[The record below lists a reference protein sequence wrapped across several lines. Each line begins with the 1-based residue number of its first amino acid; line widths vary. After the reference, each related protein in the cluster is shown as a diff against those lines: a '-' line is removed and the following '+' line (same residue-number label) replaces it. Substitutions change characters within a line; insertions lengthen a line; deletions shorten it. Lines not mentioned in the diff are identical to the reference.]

1 MFTFEKLKELKLSP
15 VKLIQNLVAVLMF
28 ALVILLACGVLPIEE
43 GTWSFLGRNKE
54 ALTVHFVTPDGEIVK
69 ETRRGSKIT
78 LDPAEEIEN
87 YTFVGW
93 RDAQGNIEK
102 RDSIKVY
109 QNTYYAAVY
118 AVALQKDS
126 HMAYLFPNQYGMYL
140 PYDMMTRA
148 DAARMF
154 YTLLAV
160 PISGSDGFFDV
171 PSDDPCYEA
180 VCALKELGVVS
191 GSRFHPDEGIT
202 KAELLEMLSA
212 FYPASRE
219 TFRFA
224 DLDENDSRYP
234 LFCFAAEHDWID
246 SGTRIKAEPDHIMT
260 RLETATLMNR
270 VLGRAEEANVLP
282 RQVGFMIDMSKE
294 EDGYWQMAE
303 ACVSHSFKTEDNVE
317 TWTDSTPIKRAR
329 KGFYLFGMDLYAIDR
344 SGHLVKN
351 GEYNGLTFDEN
362 GIYTSGKP
370 ELDEVIRTVFDKIL
384 DESMDREEMLH
395 EIYKYTVE
403 SFTYRRR
410 HIYKYRDTSWAAE
423 EAYTMLTTK
432 TGNCYNFA
440 GTFCMMARA
449 IGYEAKVYSGFVGVE
464 RSPHAWVEID
474 INGTTYVFD
483 PELEFAYKQNKKNID
498 MYKLDAQASRKWC
511 YTR

>member
-1 MFTFEKLKELKLSP
+1 MKDLKLSP
-15 VKLIQNLVAVLMF
+15 VKLLQNIVAVLMF
-28 ALVILLACGVLPIEE
+28 ALVILLACGVLPVEK

-54 ALTVHFVTPDGEIVK
+54 ALTVHFITPDGEIIK
-69 ETRRGSKIT
+69 NTRRGSTVT
-78 LDPAEEIEN
+78 LDPCEEIEN
-87 YTFVGW
+87 YYFVGW

-109 QNTYYAAVY
+109 QNTYYSAVY
-118 AVALQKDS
+118 AVALQTDS
-126 HMAYLFPNQYGMYL
+126 HKAYLFPNQFGMYM
-140 PYDMMTRA
+140 PYEEMTRA

-154 YTLLAV
+154 YTLLSI
-160 PISGSDGFFDV
+160 PISGSDCFFDV
-171 PSDDPCYEA
+171 SKDDPCYDA

-202 KAELLEMLSA
+202 RAELLEMLAA

-224 DLDENDSRYP
+224 DLDEKDSRYP

-246 SGTRIKAEPDHIMT
+246 SGTRINADPDHVMT
-260 RLETATLMNR
+260 RMETATLMNR
-270 VLGRAEEANVLP
+270 VLGRADKPNVVT
-282 RQVGFMIDMSKE
+282 RQVGYMIDMSQE
-294 EDGYWQMAE
+294 EEGFWQMAE
-303 ACVSHSFKTEDNVE
+303 ACVSHDFETEDKVE
-317 TWTDSTPIKRAR
+317 IWTDSTPIKRAH

-351 GEYNGLTFDEN
+351 GEYNGFTFDEK
-362 GIYTSGKP
+362 GVYTSGSA
-370 ELDEVIRTVFDKIL
+370 ELDEVVRSVLDKL
-384 DESMDREEMLH
+384 VDESMDKEEMLH

-410 HIYKYRDTSWAAE
+410 HIYAFRDTSWAVD

-432 TGNCYNFA
+432 NGNCYNFA
-440 GTFCMMARA
+440 ATFCMLARA
-449 IGYEAKVYSGFVGVE
+449 IGYDAKVFSGLVGVE
-464 RSPHAWVEID
+464 HSPHAWVEID
-474 INGTTYVFD
+474 INGKTYVFD

-498 MYKLDAQASRKWC
+498 MYMLDMAAARKWV